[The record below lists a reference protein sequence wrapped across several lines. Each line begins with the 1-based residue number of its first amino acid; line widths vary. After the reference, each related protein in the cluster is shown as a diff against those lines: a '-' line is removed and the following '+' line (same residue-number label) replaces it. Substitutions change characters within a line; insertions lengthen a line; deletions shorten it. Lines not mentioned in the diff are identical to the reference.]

1 MITAE
6 IMKSALCEHIERATN
21 TLTVPDRLDGK
32 AEKGYVVSVK
42 DLGSVIIDGGR
53 QLERTMEIAVIIVH
67 SKMNR
72 DGGTMKKRLFDS
84 LFPYF
89 QIQNRRFVPLDA
101 KDEKKEGMKC
111 ITFNVHFCDT
121 LDRDNAEAELMGNI
135 ILNITGGQ
143 NGITTD
149 SHQL

>member
-6 IMKSALCEHIERATN
+6 IMKTALKNHIERATN
-21 TLTVPDRLDGK
+21 TLTVTNRLDGK

-42 DLGSVIIDGGR
+42 DVTSTVIDGGR

-67 SKMNR
+67 SKMNK
-72 DGGTMKKRLFDS
+72 DDGTMKKRLFDS

-89 QIQNRRFVPLDA
+89 QIENRRFVPLEA
-101 KDEKKEGMKC
+101 KDERREGMEC

-121 LDRDNAEAELMGNI
+121 LDREDAESELMGNI
-135 ILNITGGQ
+135 ILNITGGK

-149 SHQL
+149 IHQL